1 MLAADFP
8 TSGLLPSEMFA
19 ATESA
24 EAETISVRLIVAN
37 GMDPMTTRMQSTGA
51 RAAAPDPQISAMMPR
66 IARDQIVTMAK
77 LVVETALQPIVEID
91 TGRVYG
97 HEALMRGYDR
107 LGLTT
112 PTDLLD
118 QAADCGEIIALEQML
133 HARALARFTLVE
145 GRGEKLFLNLDGRA
159 LDEPLTV
166 VDGLIE
172 SLRRSGIAPSSVV
185 IELSERHDHLSSP
198 AFPEFV
204 RRLKRHGIRIA
215 VDDFGI
221 GFSELRLLC
230 DYGLDY
236 IKIDGSFIR
245 GMAQNQRKRLFVTT
259 ITGLAH
265 VLGVRVVAEGVE
277 VAADYHAAREAGCDL
292 VQGFFVARPT
302 TDTDAL
308 LHSYAS
314 VVGAQAT
321 RRCDRRSDG
330 FLVRAEMKTLPT
342 IADTCSLD
350 EVFDLFRKHPAE
362 SFFPVVDAAGC
373 PRGIVHERDL
383 KQYIY
388 NPFGRDLLRNKVYGR
403 GFASFVTPCPMA
415 DVDTDAARMLDI
427 FAHSRGS
434 DGVIVTEGLRYV
446 GVLGAADLLKIIS
459 EKQIRQAQDQ
469 NPLTELPGNLSI
481 ADYVAAVALDGDH
494 MRAFCYFD
502 FDAFKPFNDRYGFR
516 QGDKAIMLFATLMRR
531 HFGSGP
537 AFLGHIGGD
546 DFFAGFAEI
555 ETGDLIA
562 RIALLLEDFR
572 REVAELYSAEDRKA
586 GAIEG
591 VDRDGQ
597 PRRYPLMRCSA
608 SVLELTAGTVTA
620 ELDRIGGVI
629 AELKSAAK
637 RAPDGL
643 AVRCFASRGEVE
655 AA

>member
-1 MLAADFP
+1 MTMDSLTDAAV
-8 TSGLLPSEMFA
+8 A
-19 ATESA
+19 AGVDQQTA
-24 EAETISVRLIVAN
+24 TWI
-37 GMDPMTTRMQSTGA
+37 
-51 RAAAPDPQISAMMPR
+51 PR
-66 IARDQIVTMAK
+66 IARGQIVTLAK
-77 LVVETALQPIVEID
+77 LVVKTALQPIVEID

-107 LGLTT
+107 LGLSS
-112 PTDLLD
+112 PNDLLGR
-118 QAADCGEIIALEQML
+118 AADGGEIIALERML
-133 HARALARFTLVE
+133 HARALACFKQVE
-145 GRGEKLFLNLDGRA
+145 GRGQKLFLNLDGRA
-159 LDEPLTV
+159 VDEALTV
-166 VDGLIE
+166 VDGLVDA
-172 SLRRSGIAPSSVV
+172 LQRARIAPSSVV

-198 AFPEFV
+198 VFPDFV

-215 VDDFGI
+215 IDDFGI

-277 VAADYHAAREAGCDL
+277 EAADYDAAREAGCDL
-292 VQGFFVARPT
+292 VQGYFVARPT
-302 TDTDAL
+302 TNPEEL
-308 LHSYAS
+308 LPSYAG
-314 VVGAQAT
+314 VVDARAT
-321 RRCDRRSDG
+321 QRCDRRSDG
-330 FLVRAEMKTLPT
+330 FLVRAEMKALPT
-342 IADTCSLD
+342 IADTSTFD
-350 EVFDLFRKHPAE
+350 ELFDLFRTHPAE

-388 NPFGRDLLRNKVYGR
+388 NPFGRDLLRNKDQGR
-403 GFASFVTPCPMA
+403 GFGSFVRPCPMA
-415 DVDTDAARMLDI
+415 DIDTDAARMLDI

-434 DGVIVTEGLRYV
+434 DGVIITEGLRYV
-446 GVLGAADLLKIIS
+446 GALGAADLLKIIS

-481 ADYVAAVALDGDH
+481 ADHVAAAALDGDH
-494 MRAFCYFD
+494 VRAFCYFD

-516 QGDKAIMLFATLMRR
+516 QGDKAITLFATLLRR
-531 HFGSGP
+531 HFGKGS

-546 DFFAGFAEI
+546 DFFAGFTGI
-555 ETGDLIA
+555 EPADLTAGIEA
-562 RIALLLEDFR
+562 LLEDFR
-572 REVAELYSAEDRKA
+572 REVAELYAPDDRAA

-591 VDRDGQ
+591 IDRDGR

-608 SVLELTAGTVTA
+608 SMLELDAGTVTA

-629 AELKSAAK
+629 AELKTAAK

-643 AVRCFASRGEVE
+643 AKCRFTVCETSFALPLGGGLDE
-655 AA
+655 ARRSVA